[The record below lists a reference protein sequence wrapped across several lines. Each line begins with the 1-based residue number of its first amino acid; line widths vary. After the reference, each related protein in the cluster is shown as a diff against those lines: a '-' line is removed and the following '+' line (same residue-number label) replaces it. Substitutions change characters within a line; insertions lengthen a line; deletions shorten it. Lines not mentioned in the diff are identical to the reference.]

1 MKLTEID
8 ELCVL
13 EIILHFADHELQK
26 YQMSLFA
33 YFMNRTP
40 RRPFSPKDTLK
51 MAIDNL
57 NDLECALFEVFWSS
71 FDQMVFLRI

>member
-1 MKLTEID
+1 M
-8 ELCVL
+8 
-13 EIILHFADHELQK
+13 F
-26 YQMSLFA
+26 QMSLFA

-40 RRPFSPKDTLK
+40 RRPFSAKYTLK

-71 FDQMVFLRI
+71 FDQMVSLRI

>member
-1 MKLTEID
+1 MSFLSHMNSFEIKGRP
-8 ELCVL
+8 
-13 EIILHFADHELQK
+13 IYDHKLQK
-26 YQMSLFA
+26 CQMTLFA

-40 RRPFSPKDTLK
+40 RRPFNAKYTLK

-71 FDQMVFLRI
+71 FGPM